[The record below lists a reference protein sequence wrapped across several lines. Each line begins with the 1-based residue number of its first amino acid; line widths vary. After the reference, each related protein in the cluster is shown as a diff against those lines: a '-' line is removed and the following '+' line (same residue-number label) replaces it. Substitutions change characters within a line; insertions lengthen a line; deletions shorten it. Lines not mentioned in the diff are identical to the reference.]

1 MVSSRTKIVI
11 TGGPSA
17 GKTTIAETISRE
29 YTDQIT
35 IVPEAASLL
44 FHGGF
49 PRIDHDE
56 SVKRLQRAI
65 YYVQRELEETI
76 LSHSKHR
83 FIVCDRGSLDGL
95 AYWPGQRSGFLRSVE
110 STLDWELERY
120 DWVIHLNTADDR
132 HYDKSNP
139 IRTETHKE
147 AMRVNEKIAKAWADH
162 PRQVI
167 IPNSDLFFH
176 KVELTI
182 HVIKWIMDDRDLDEI
197 EEHIA
202 SALTAWAKAEL

>member
-1 MVSSRTKIVI
+1 MTHKTKIVI

-49 PRIDHDE
+49 PRIEDPE
-56 SVKRLQRAI
+56 AVRSLQRAI
-65 YYVQRELEETI
+65 YFVQRELEETI
-76 LSHSKHR
+76 VSHSKHK

-95 AYWPGQRSGFLRSVE
+95 AYWPGQKSGFLRSIE
-110 STLDWELERY
+110 STLEWEMDRY
-120 DWVIHLNTADDR
+120 DWVLHLNTADDS

-139 IRTETHKE
+139 VRTETHKE
-147 AMRVNEKIAKAWADH
+147 AIRVNEKIVTAWEGH
-162 PRQVI
+162 PRHLI

-176 KVELTI
+176 KIELTI
-182 HVIKWIMDDRDLDEI
+182 HVIKWIMEGREFNEI
-197 EEHIA
+197 EDLIK
-202 SALTAWAKAEL
+202 SALEAWK